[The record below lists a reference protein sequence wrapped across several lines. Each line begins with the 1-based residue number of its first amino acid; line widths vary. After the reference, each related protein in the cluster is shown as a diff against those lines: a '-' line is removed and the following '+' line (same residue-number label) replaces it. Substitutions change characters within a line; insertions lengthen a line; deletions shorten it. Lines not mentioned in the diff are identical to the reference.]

1 MLCKTFQELCIG
13 ALLALSYT
21 EVYHA
26 STSFYTILP
35 HYTLVCT
42 FLHHG
47 SAILHLYSTLVDGP
61 PLPWL
66 SYTVP

>member
-1 MLCKTFQELCIG
+1 MLCKTFQELCMG

-21 EVYHA
+21 ELYHA

-42 FLHHG
+42 FLHRG
-47 SAILHLYSTLVDGP
+47 SAILHLYSTLVYGP

-66 SYTVP
+66 S